1 MEWVDSKAKYSAL
14 SAVFYGGNMMLQTF
28 VLYPF
33 FHIYNYELCRR
44 PTTPRGVP
52 FVSPPHF
59 FSCYSLLLT
68 TAALDNM
75 ANFPLMSASQPYRE
89 SNFLMQG
96 NSVTWQ
102 HKIKAIAWNG
112 LLSFGIVI
120 MSTALAYPAE
130 VKWRRYLVSVDYA
143 SRDATVRELW
153 NRQFRGNL
161 WTGFWASCFRNGLGC
176 LILNYHYLK
185 IW

>member
-102 HKIKAIAWNG
+102 HKLKAIAWNG

-120 MSTALAYPAE
+120 MSTALAYRME
-130 VKWRRYLVSVDYA
+130 S
-143 SRDATVRELW
+143 
-153 NRQFRGNL
+153 
-161 WTGFWASCFRNGLGC
+161 
-176 LILNYHYLK
+176 
-185 IW
+185 